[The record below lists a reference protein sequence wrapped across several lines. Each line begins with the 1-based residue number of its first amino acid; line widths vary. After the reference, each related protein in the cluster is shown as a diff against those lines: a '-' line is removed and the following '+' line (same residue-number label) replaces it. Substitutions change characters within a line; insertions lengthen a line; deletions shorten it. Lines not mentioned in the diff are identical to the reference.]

1 MQAALLVSVQY
12 SMVILAFCVQIS
24 YSRISTCK
32 PAYKGKDMGLL
43 GGLMGNASE
52 VDGDKLQQE
61 LADVLV
67 AGESVDSAYKVLRDT
82 FVFTNKRLIL
92 IDRQGLTG
100 KKVEYLSVPYKSM
113 VSFAVETAG
122 TFDMDSELK
131 IWISGQGVL
140 QKTFS
145 KGSNI
150 VKVQQSLAKYVLG

>member
-1 MQAALLVSVQY
+1 MTY
-12 SMVILAFCVQIS
+12 SLSLTA
-24 YSRISTCK
+24 K

-52 VDGDKLQQE
+52 VDGDKLQKE

-67 AGESVDSAYKVLRDT
+67 VGESVDSAYKVLRDT

-92 IDRQGLTG
+92 IDRQGITG

-131 IWISGQGVL
+131 IWISGQSAPL

-150 VKVQQSLAKYVLG
+150 VKVQQSLAKFLLG

>member
-1 MQAALLVSVQY
+1 
-12 SMVILAFCVQIS
+12 
-24 YSRISTCK
+24 
-32 PAYKGKDMGLL
+32 MGLL

-52 VDGDKLQQE
+52 VDGDKLQKE

-82 FVFTNKRLIL
+82 FVFTSKRLIL
-92 IDRQGLTG
+92 IDRQGITG

>member
-1 MQAALLVSVQY
+1 
-12 SMVILAFCVQIS
+12 
-24 YSRISTCK
+24 
-32 PAYKGKDMGLL
+32 MGLL

-52 VDGDKLQQE
+52 VDGDKSQQE

>member
-1 MQAALLVSVQY
+1 
-12 SMVILAFCVQIS
+12 
-24 YSRISTCK
+24 
-32 PAYKGKDMGLL
+32 MGLL

-52 VDGDKLQQE
+52 VDGDKLQKE

-67 AGESVDSAYKVLRDT
+67 AGEGVDSAYKVLRDT

-92 IDRQGLTG
+92 IDRQGITG

-131 IWISGQGVL
+131 IWISSQGVL

-150 VKVQQSLAKYVLG
+150 VKVQQSLAKFLLG

>member
-1 MQAALLVSVQY
+1 
-12 SMVILAFCVQIS
+12 
-24 YSRISTCK
+24 
-32 PAYKGKDMGLL
+32 MGLL

-150 VKVQQSLAKYVLG
+150 VKVQQSLAKYVLGEIHVLMMATNTAKSGL

>member
-1 MQAALLVSVQY
+1 
-12 SMVILAFCVQIS
+12 
-24 YSRISTCK
+24 
-32 PAYKGKDMGLL
+32 MGLL

-92 IDRQGLTG
+92 IDRQGITG

-131 IWISGQGVL
+131 IWISSQGVL

>member
-1 MQAALLVSVQY
+1 
-12 SMVILAFCVQIS
+12 
-24 YSRISTCK
+24 
-32 PAYKGKDMGLL
+32 
-43 GGLMGNASE
+43 MGNASE
-52 VDGDKLQQE
+52 VDGDKLQKE

-92 IDRQGLTG
+92 IDRQGITG

-131 IWISGQGVL
+131 IWISGQSAPL

-150 VKVQQSLAKYVLG
+150 VKVQQSLAKFLLG

>member
-1 MQAALLVSVQY
+1 
-12 SMVILAFCVQIS
+12 
-24 YSRISTCK
+24 
-32 PAYKGKDMGLL
+32 MGLL

-92 IDRQGLTG
+92 IDRQGITG

>member
-1 MQAALLVSVQY
+1 
-12 SMVILAFCVQIS
+12 
-24 YSRISTCK
+24 
-32 PAYKGKDMGLL
+32 MGLL

-61 LADVLV
+61 LADILV
-67 AGESVDSAYKVLRDT
+67 VGESVDSAYKVLRDT

-92 IDRQGLTG
+92 IDRQGITG

-131 IWISGQGVL
+131 IWISSQGVL

>member
-1 MQAALLVSVQY
+1 
-12 SMVILAFCVQIS
+12 
-24 YSRISTCK
+24 
-32 PAYKGKDMGLL
+32 MGLL

-52 VDGDKLQQE
+52 VDGDKLQKE

>member
-1 MQAALLVSVQY
+1 MAYFDAGFFFVNALQFATESE
-12 SMVILAFCVQIS
+12 
-24 YSRISTCK
+24 
-32 PAYKGKDMGLL
+32 PANKEQKMGLL

-61 LADVLV
+61 LADILV

-92 IDRQGLTG
+92 IDRQGITG

>member
-1 MQAALLVSVQY
+1 
-12 SMVILAFCVQIS
+12 
-24 YSRISTCK
+24 
-32 PAYKGKDMGLL
+32 MGLL

-52 VDGDKLQQE
+52 VDGDKLQKE
-61 LADVLV
+61 LAEVLV

-122 TFDMDSELK
+122 TIDMDSELK

>member
-1 MQAALLVSVQY
+1 
-12 SMVILAFCVQIS
+12 
-24 YSRISTCK
+24 
-32 PAYKGKDMGLL
+32 MGLL

-67 AGESVDSAYKVLRDT
+67 AGGSVDSAYKVLRDT

-131 IWISGQGVL
+131 IWISSQGVL

-150 VKVQQSLAKYVLG
+150 VKVQQSLAMYVLG

>member
-1 MQAALLVSVQY
+1 
-12 SMVILAFCVQIS
+12 
-24 YSRISTCK
+24 
-32 PAYKGKDMGLL
+32 MGLL

-52 VDGDKLQQE
+52 VDGDKLQKE

-67 AGESVDSAYKVLRDT
+67 AGEGVDSAYKVLRDT

-92 IDRQGLTG
+92 IDRQGITG

-131 IWISGQGVL
+131 IWISGQSVL

>member
-1 MQAALLVSVQY
+1 MTY
-12 SMVILAFCVQIS
+12 SLPFTA
-24 YSRISTCK
+24 K

-52 VDGDKLQQE
+52 VDGDKLQKE

-67 AGESVDSAYKVLRDT
+67 AGEGVDSAYKVLRDT

-92 IDRQGLTG
+92 IDRQGITG

-150 VKVQQSLAKYVLG
+150 VKVQQSLAKYVLGWWISAYMNKKSGL

>member
-1 MQAALLVSVQY
+1 
-12 SMVILAFCVQIS
+12 
-24 YSRISTCK
+24 
-32 PAYKGKDMGLL
+32 MGLL

-61 LADVLV
+61 LVDILV

-92 IDRQGLTG
+92 IDRQGITG

-122 TFDMDSELK
+122 TFDMDYALK
-131 IWISGQGVL
+131 ISISGKGVL

-145 KGSNI
+145 NRSKI

>member
-1 MQAALLVSVQY
+1 
-12 SMVILAFCVQIS
+12 
-24 YSRISTCK
+24 
-32 PAYKGKDMGLL
+32 MGLL

-67 AGESVDSAYKVLRDT
+67 AGESVDSAYKVQRDT

-92 IDRQGLTG
+92 IDRQGITG

-131 IWISGQGVL
+131 IWISSQGVL

>member
-1 MQAALLVSVQY
+1 
-12 SMVILAFCVQIS
+12 
-24 YSRISTCK
+24 
-32 PAYKGKDMGLL
+32 MGLL

-52 VDGDKLQQE
+52 VDGDKLQKE

-92 IDRQGLTG
+92 IDRQGITG
-100 KKVEYLSVPYKSM
+100 KKFEYLSVPYKSM

>member
-1 MQAALLVSVQY
+1 
-12 SMVILAFCVQIS
+12 
-24 YSRISTCK
+24 
-32 PAYKGKDMGLL
+32 MGLL

-52 VDGDKLQQE
+52 VDGDKLQKE

-67 AGESVDSAYKVLRDT
+67 AGESIDSAYKVLRDT

>member
-1 MQAALLVSVQY
+1 
-12 SMVILAFCVQIS
+12 
-24 YSRISTCK
+24 
-32 PAYKGKDMGLL
+32 MGLL

-52 VDGDKLQQE
+52 VDGDKLQKE

-67 AGESVDSAYKVLRDT
+67 AGEGVDSAYKVLRDT

-92 IDRQGLTG
+92 IDRQGITG
-100 KKVEYLSVPYKSM
+100 KKVEYLSVPSKSM

>member
-1 MQAALLVSVQY
+1 
-12 SMVILAFCVQIS
+12 
-24 YSRISTCK
+24 
-32 PAYKGKDMGLL
+32 MGLL

-52 VDGDKLQQE
+52 VDGDKLQKE

-67 AGESVDSAYKVLRDT
+67 AGEGVDSAYKVLRDT

-131 IWISGQGVL
+131 IWISSQGVL

>member
-1 MQAALLVSVQY
+1 
-12 SMVILAFCVQIS
+12 
-24 YSRISTCK
+24 
-32 PAYKGKDMGLL
+32 
-43 GGLMGNASE
+43 MGNASE

>member
-1 MQAALLVSVQY
+1 MQIFT
-12 SMVILAFCVQIS
+12 VIKIFQTNL
-24 YSRISTCK
+24 K
-32 PAYKGKDMGLL
+32 EKGKDMGLL

-67 AGESVDSAYKVLRDT
+67 VGESVDSAYKVLRDT

-150 VKVQQSLAKYVLG
+150 VKVQQSLAKFLLG

>member
-1 MQAALLVSVQY
+1 
-12 SMVILAFCVQIS
+12 
-24 YSRISTCK
+24 
-32 PAYKGKDMGLL
+32 MGLL

-52 VDGDKLQQE
+52 VDGDKLQKE

-67 AGESVDSAYKVLRDT
+67 AGEGVDSAYKVLRDT

-150 VKVQQSLAKYVLG
+150 VKVQQSLAKFLLG

>member
-1 MQAALLVSVQY
+1 
-12 SMVILAFCVQIS
+12 
-24 YSRISTCK
+24 
-32 PAYKGKDMGLL
+32 MGLL

-61 LADVLV
+61 LADILV
-67 AGESVDSAYKVLRDT
+67 VGESVDSAYKVLRDT

-92 IDRQGLTG
+92 IDRRGITG

>member
-1 MQAALLVSVQY
+1 MSHLNIIDPRKIIVSVE
-12 SMVILAFCVQIS
+12 
-24 YSRISTCK
+24 RII
-32 PAYKGKDMGLL
+32 
-43 GGLMGNASE
+43 
-52 VDGDKLQQE
+52 DKLQKE

-150 VKVQQSLAKYVLG
+150 VNVQQSLAKYVLG

>member
-1 MQAALLVSVQY
+1 
-12 SMVILAFCVQIS
+12 
-24 YSRISTCK
+24 
-32 PAYKGKDMGLL
+32 MGLL

-61 LADVLV
+61 LVDILV

>member
-1 MQAALLVSVQY
+1 
-12 SMVILAFCVQIS
+12 
-24 YSRISTCK
+24 
-32 PAYKGKDMGLL
+32 
-43 GGLMGNASE
+43 
-52 VDGDKLQQE
+52 
-61 LADVLV
+61 
-67 AGESVDSAYKVLRDT
+67 
-82 FVFTNKRLIL
+82 
-92 IDRQGLTG
+92 
-100 KKVEYLSVPYKSM
+100 M

>member
-1 MQAALLVSVQY
+1 
-12 SMVILAFCVQIS
+12 
-24 YSRISTCK
+24 
-32 PAYKGKDMGLL
+32 MGLL

-52 VDGDKLQQE
+52 VDGDKLQKE

-150 VKVQQSLAKYVLG
+150 VKVQQSLAKYVWG

>member
-1 MQAALLVSVQY
+1 
-12 SMVILAFCVQIS
+12 
-24 YSRISTCK
+24 
-32 PAYKGKDMGLL
+32 MGLL

-82 FVFTNKRLIL
+82 FVFTNRRLIL
-92 IDRQGLTG
+92 IDRQGITG

>member
-1 MQAALLVSVQY
+1 
-12 SMVILAFCVQIS
+12 
-24 YSRISTCK
+24 
-32 PAYKGKDMGLL
+32 MGLL

-52 VDGDKLQQE
+52 VDGDKLQKE

-67 AGESVDSAYKVLRDT
+67 AGEGVDSAYKVLRDT

>member
-1 MQAALLVSVQY
+1 
-12 SMVILAFCVQIS
+12 
-24 YSRISTCK
+24 
-32 PAYKGKDMGLL
+32 MGLL

-52 VDGDKLQQE
+52 VDGDKLQKE

-67 AGESVDSAYKVLRDT
+67 VGESVDSAYKVLRDT

-92 IDRQGLTG
+92 IDRQGITG

>member
-1 MQAALLVSVQY
+1 
-12 SMVILAFCVQIS
+12 
-24 YSRISTCK
+24 
-32 PAYKGKDMGLL
+32 MGLL

-52 VDGDKLQQE
+52 VDGDKLQKE
-61 LADVLV
+61 LAEVLV

-82 FVFTNKRLIL
+82 FVFTNKRMIL

>member
-1 MQAALLVSVQY
+1 
-12 SMVILAFCVQIS
+12 
-24 YSRISTCK
+24 
-32 PAYKGKDMGLL
+32 MGLL

-52 VDGDKLQQE
+52 VDGDKLQKE

-150 VKVQQSLAKYVLG
+150 VKVQQSLAKHVLG